1 MNRIITVGR
10 EFGSG
15 GRELG
20 RRLSEA
26 LSFAYYDQEIIEE
39 IAKETSLSAEYV
51 RTIVEKRPFFSYP
64 IHTAR
69 TLYPQSNP
77 VLDQNMEIYSQQHKI
92 IKALAEKS
100 DCIIVGRCADYILR
114 DMNPFRI
121 FVYADTDSKI
131 HRTREKAA
139 ARAKALAAGDVQ
151 EIADMEKKE
160 GSSHIED
167 DVSSINDKELKRRM
181 DRIDKERA
189 RYYEFYTGQKWG
201 ARENYDLLIN
211 TTNISPADA
220 AKNTAM
226 LFKAQCEREEERKK
240 TD

>member
-69 TLYPQSNP
+69 TLYPQANP

-151 EIADMEKKE
+151 EIQDIEKD
-160 GSSHIED
+160 GPSHIED

-201 ARENYDLLIN
+201 SRENYD
-211 TTNISPADA
+211 
-220 AKNTAM
+220 KNTAM

>member
-15 GRELG
+15 G
-20 RRLSEA
+20 
-26 LSFAYYDQEIIEE
+26 YYDQEIIEE

-69 TLYPQSNP
+69 TLYPQANP

-151 EIADMEKKE
+151 EIQDIEKD
-160 GSSHIED
+160 GPSHIED

-201 ARENYDLLIN
+201 SRENYDLLIN

>member
-69 TLYPQSNP
+69 TLYPQANP
-77 VLDQNMEIYSQQHKI
+77 VLDQNMEIYSKQHKI

-114 DMNPFRI
+114 DMDPFRI

-131 HRTREKAA
+131 KRTREKAA
-139 ARAKALAAGDVQ
+139 AQAQAAAAGDVQ
-151 EIADMEKKE
+151 EIKDISKE
-160 GSSHIED
+160 GSSRLDD
-167 DVSSINDKELKRRM
+167 DVATINDKELKRRM

-226 LFKAQCEREEERKK
+226 LFQAQAEREEKRA
-240 TD
+240 

>member
-20 RRLSEA
+20 RRLSEE
-26 LSFAYYDQEIIEE
+26 LSIAYYDQEIVEE
-39 IAKETSLSAEYV
+39 IARETSLSEEYV

-77 VLDQNMEIYSQQHKI
+77 VLDQNMEIYSKQHKI
-92 IKALAEKS
+92 IKSLAEKS

-114 DMNPFRI
+114 DMKPFRI
-121 FVYADTDSKI
+121 FVYADVDSKI
-131 HRTREKAA
+131 ARTRDKAA
-139 ARAKALAAGDVQ
+139 AQARATAAGDVQ
-151 EIADMEKKE
+151 EIKSVAAENPDR
-160 GSSHIED
+160 SED
-167 DVSSINDKELKRRM
+167 DVTGLSDKELKRRM

-201 ARENYDLLIN
+201 ARANYDMLVN
-211 TTNISPADA
+211 TTNITPAEA
-220 AKNTAM
+220 AKNLAH
-226 LFKAQCEREEERKK
+226 LFNGR
-240 TD
+240 